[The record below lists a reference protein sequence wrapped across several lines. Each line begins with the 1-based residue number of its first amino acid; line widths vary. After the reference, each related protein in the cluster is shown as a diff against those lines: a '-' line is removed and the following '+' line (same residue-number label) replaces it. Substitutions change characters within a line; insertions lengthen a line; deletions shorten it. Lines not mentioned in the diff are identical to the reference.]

1 MAKRSDSETEF
12 KINKKASTSS
22 EEDAEIELI
31 RKARSKK
38 GMLKRELSDSDMDTT
53 IDSTIDNPTIHVFK
67 AKKPTKE
74 KKKSAEKKVSEKKVS
89 EKDNEINSKRV
100 KSVKKKI
107 SQEEGIQLTRFDH
120 TYPDLINHLQKTNL
134 MSCFKEVIEIISDT
148 LTTGILS
155 PNYMEKISLIINI
168 YKIKIGNVLISQY
181 QNDNNVT
188 IMSEIDLFLD
198 IAKSVIDKNIH
209 FFNHFGYEMNKKHSK
224 LPFKD
229 QIDYDIKFLI
239 YDNKPDGFLK
249 SHFLYLN
256 KIFSAEEIVSY
267 IDLVHGMW
275 IITTLHLMIC
285 QHIPDADLQSKMLEK
300 IHTLSTD
307 SNTCIKPHINFV
319 KKQSKPKKINSKKD
333 DEVAVSEDLQK
344 ISIHD

>member
-1 MAKRSDSETEF
+1 MANQSDTETEF
-12 KINKKASTSS
+12 RINKKDSKASTSS

-38 GMLKRELSDSDMDTT
+38 GISKRDLSDSDMDSTIGST
-53 IDSTIDNPTIHVFK
+53 IDSSTTHIFK

-74 KKKSAEKKVSEKKVS
+74 KKKTVEKKVSD
-89 EKDNEINSKRV
+89 KDNEVNTKRV

-107 SQEEGIQLTRFDH
+107 AQEEGIQLTTFDH
-120 TYPDLINHLQKTNL
+120 TYPDLIKHLQETNL
-134 MSCFKEVIEIISDT
+134 MSCFKDVIEIISDT

-155 PNYMEKISLIINI
+155 PNYIEKLSLIINI

-181 QNDNNVT
+181 QNDHNVT

-229 QIDYDIKFLI
+229 QVDYDIKFLI

-275 IITTLHLMIC
+275 IITILHLMIC
-285 QHIPDADLQSKMLEK
+285 QHIPDEDIQSKMLEK

-307 SNTCIKPHINFV
+307 SNACIKPHINFI
-319 KKQSKPKKINSKKD
+319 KKQSKPKKINSKKND
-333 DEVAVSEDLQK
+333 DVAVSEDLQK